1 MSRYDDI
8 INLPRHVSKIRKPMS
23 MENRAAQFAPFAA
36 LTGHDAAIVETARLT
51 TEKPELSLDELDKL
65 SRRLNYAIEKDI
77 IIRITFFQP
86 DVFKQG
92 GLYQQVTGN
101 VRKIDEIENVIIL
114 MDQRSIRLDY
124 IISIE

>member
-1 MSRYDDI
+1 
-8 INLPRHVSKIRKPMS
+8 

-124 IISIE
+124 IISIESDQFDDIEL